1 MLLPEQNNMYENHP
15 TLYNVYTYTI
25 PMLGRGFL
33 IRFGKHA
40 KKKEK
45 IKKIYILHKV
55 DDIPSRV
62 VTDNK

>member
-45 IKKIYILHKV
+45 KKQKKFLHE
-55 DDIPSRV
+55 S
-62 VTDNK
+62 

>member
-33 IRFGKHA
+33 IHFGKHA

-45 IKKIYILHKV
+45 KRKKKKICIKLTTYLVGLH
-55 DDIPSRV
+55 
-62 VTDNK
+62 

>member
-45 IKKIYILHKV
+45 KRLKKYFA
-55 DDIPSRV
+55 
-62 VTDNK
+62 